1 MLSIYQ
7 GSTLNLTITIEGAD
21 EQPYLLQT
29 GDKMRFGVKYIEN
42 GGSYLIYKELTSSD
56 EVDGEYPLELTPEDT
71 DISPRRYYYDVSLQL
86 ADGSL
91 YYIVPADYFIVK
103 KSVTHK
109 GDSAS

>member
-56 EVDGEYPLELTPEDT
+56 EVDGEYPLTLTPENT
-71 DISPRRYYYDVSLQL
+71 NIAVGRYLYDVSLQTS
-86 ADGSL
+86 DGDL
-91 YYIVPADYFIVK
+91 YDIVPADYFIVK
-103 KSVTHK
+103 DSVTFK
-109 GDSAS
+109 GDSA